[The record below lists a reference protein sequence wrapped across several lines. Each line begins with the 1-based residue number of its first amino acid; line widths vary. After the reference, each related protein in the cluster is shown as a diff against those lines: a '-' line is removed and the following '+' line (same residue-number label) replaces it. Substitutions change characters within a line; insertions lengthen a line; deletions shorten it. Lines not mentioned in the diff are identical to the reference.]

1 MKKIM
6 RTGIAVGIAAI
17 SVQIVN
23 PVYAEESE
31 TQNINYTAEVNLDEF
46 VTESDQSSEENQSVE
61 DVQSI
66 DDSKEDEN
74 ITTTYTGEDDSD
86 SNIYTVTKS
95 GWSKEEGVWYYYNTN
110 GERKTGWLY
119 DGNRWYYLDENN
131 NGAMLAGTRKTINN
145 ASYWFE
151 ASGAMQNGWILKPE
165 GWYYANTSGAIVN
178 GWQLIGGCWY

>member
-31 TQNINYTAEVNLDEF
+31 TQNINYTAEVNSDEF

-178 GWQLIGGCWY
+178 GCN

>member
-1 MKKIM
+1 M

-74 ITTTYTGEDDSD
+74 ITTTYTGEDVFYLRARRAHQHFSLFF
-86 SNIYTVTKS
+86 I
-95 GWSKEEGVWYYYNTN
+95 
-110 GERKTGWLY
+110 LY
-119 DGNRWYYLDENN
+119 SL
-131 NGAMLAGTRKTINN
+131 
-145 ASYWFE
+145 
-151 ASGAMQNGWILKPE
+151 Q
-165 GWYYANTSGAIVN
+165 
-178 GWQLIGGCWY
+178 